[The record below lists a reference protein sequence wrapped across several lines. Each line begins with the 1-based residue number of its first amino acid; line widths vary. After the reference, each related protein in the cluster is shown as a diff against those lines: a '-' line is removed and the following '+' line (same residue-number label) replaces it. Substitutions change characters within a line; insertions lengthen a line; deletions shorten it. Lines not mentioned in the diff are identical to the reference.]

1 MKNEDNIRAAATMAS
16 KLLATMVAPSRS
28 HLLEEI

>member
-1 MKNEDNIRAAATMAS
+1 MKNQDNIRAAATMVS
-16 KLLATMVAPSRS
+16 KLLATMVDHSRS